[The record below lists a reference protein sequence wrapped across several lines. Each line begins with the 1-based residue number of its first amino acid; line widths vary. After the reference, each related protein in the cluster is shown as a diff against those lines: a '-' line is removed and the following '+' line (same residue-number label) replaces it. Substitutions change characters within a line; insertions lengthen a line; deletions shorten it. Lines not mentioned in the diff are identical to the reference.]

1 MKKLSLLDLE
11 KRIRKL
17 EKTVV
22 LLKKHRRT
30 QIRLDL
36 DGEDSIDIVQKVT
49 CEVWNV
55 TLEQL
60 LSKSRD
66 AHLVNARISAA
77 HLAYKDYSLGGTRE
91 IGDRFGGRD
100 HSTIS
105 CEVQSADDLLESKDT
120 AFCEPHYRAKSIM
133 DVRFESIKNNGHPI
147 NYQI

>member
-1 MKKLSLLDLE
+1 MLGSSLETTKTICFNQQKFERNQMKKLSLLDLE

-60 LSKSRD
+60 LSKSDD
-66 AHLVNARISAA
+66 ANLVHDRTSAR
-77 HLAYKDYSLGGTRE
+77 
-91 IGDRFGGRD
+91 
-100 HSTIS
+100 
-105 CEVQSADDLLESKDT
+105 
-120 AFCEPHYRAKSIM
+120 
-133 DVRFESIKNNGHPI
+133 
-147 NYQI
+147 

>member
-1 MKKLSLLDLE
+1 M
-11 KRIRKL
+11 
-17 EKTVV
+17 V

-49 CEVWNV
+49 CEVWDV

-105 CEVQSADDLLESKDT
+105 REVESADDLLATNDP
-120 AFCEPHYRAKSIM
+120 AFCELHYRAKYILE
-133 DVRFESIKNNGHPI
+133 VRFESIKNNGRPI
-147 NYQI
+147 NFEI